1 MPWWSHGDLDVLS
14 PPDTNQPGTFGII
27 RTPNSFSGRKPTSKA
42 TLFVPKKLTQ
52 QTLTFTKASTKSA
65 FLCRKRLEQHVRV
78 RRPIRADYE
87 LGNGVQALRGPV
99 DSLDAK
105 PDPHFV
111 KAAETRFIHDDVEDL
126 VTVAVDIRTN
136 QSLRQEFKMGLET
149 TDAVWRRLKAGL
161 YRYAR
166 PAKAPRI
173 QVENRAFAIVPCARI
188 WNVGHMDPVD
198 RATMRS
204 GRDDATTWAK
214 EHDTKPEAECIG
226 VPIERQSTDAGDAVQ
241 CEELFHCLSCGAFL
255 ECRTCCL
262 KRHER
267 APVHAIQVWRDAT
280 WQTISLREIGL
291 VYQLGHQGAR
301 CPVPDATPHIMTVMH
316 VNGVHQVEMRYCDCT
331 SKFKLKIVRLQLFLA
346 REFGITPVGVFSPPF
361 QFQRGEDVWRGPRK
375 TDCAARSSGVSQPE
389 CVRDVRGWLSER
401 RARRDVRGAARR
413 WLITRLEACHI
424 VSKEELAHLG
434 WLSYNRQFATVF
446 RLALGLSLSGGNW
459 PRLAHLMRE
468 FTEPRST
475 YETVEVDLKKR
486 EADQLLLRCGDIV
499 EDVTYN
505 RLTRPGWVTYDT
517 GCQFIWTAMREHND
531 RERAFDRAFGV
542 ERNEADA
549 EEQELPDRGDRDG
562 REDNKILGDRGNR
575 MALGPS
581 VVEYYDY
588 SVYIAWGS
596 LVRERPSLMQAS
608 RNPGGRPRANPVFSR
623 PANAPLCMIIRYIS
637 TTPTECRL
645 KLCPT
650 WITLTDEYA
659 QAEFEP
665 LLPPEPI
672 YAQDDRDHDDID
684 SEQEEEEEEEDA
696 GGNNDTTEGG
706 TAKRKRYAS
715 SDQPME
721 EWKPWLTAFLK
732 RRFDDMAGECDT
744 NPRCSSCDRRL
755 KAECIG
761 IAIERPSTE
770 AGDVDEH
777 DRAPVHAIQV
787 WRDATWQTIS
797 LRDMGLVY
805 QLGTRE
811 LACPTVNIAGSSYYG
826 ADCIRLQRDI
836 LPLRVRRSGICHE
849 DGGLAEA
856 EDGAIRVECWACP
869 RVGVNLPEDWETVL
883 AEYQRIVSQDA
894 NFRMRCKMR
903 SSPYVDLPLYDGLGV
918 QMPTELYHE
927 WLRKYITE
935 EEISSCVA
943 FAALMQKDTRFS
955 VGLRWAGVIGVICAR
970 HEIMLGLG
978 DLEKGERFCFI
989 LGTVEDG
996 PEGSYCDVRHCVPI
1010 PKALQGED
1018 RGVTGRIEEL
1028 GPPGDSVGLPI
1039 WHGGAHEISCET
1051 AESLKYKEGVG
1062 KTDGEGIER
1071 VWSVLNP
1078 MSYMTREEQPGARHD
1093 DIEDKVDK
1101 HNFGKNIHLGRT
1113 LLKRLRIALQ
1123 EKEVQV
1129 KGFDVVDEALD
1140 DDVRSD
1146 WMGMVVDW
1154 LKDPAKPNPYAP
1166 SEKVSFSES
1175 KAKSDLRQQELKEE
1189 ADDEEEFDASG
1200 SLMQRR
1206 REQQLA
1212 DKERKRKLN
1221 RRGRR
1226 PEAQECG
1233 TRLRNERARKEN
1245 LTTEQQSKVYER
1257 RRTQMAKLKVFRKWQ
1272 DVYMPRVTKIIE
1284 KEEVDRRSRS
1294 AAVPP
1299 VEDARLYLPSECAK
1313 SQELDRKVRCP
1324 RKLLDKEE
1332 ALRRGQCSDALGR
1345 IRARLL
1351 AKRYL
1356 VYFRNEHVR
1365 GQREGGR
1372 AATTLSTMATKL
1384 KESVAKYRHCRDRL
1398 VALVGEAGCGPF
1410 RVLEDEDV
1418 KVYQTAESDEDAVR
1432 KLSRLEARNSRVT
1445 GDSVSARLKKTKRRD
1460 VPGETR
1466 AVMSWIWTAEGGP
1479 DANEDGYLHECVR
1492 IEWAKALA
1500 RKTRWTEEVE
1510 ILKEEMRRVL
1520 RSLRFEEQRWMFR
1533 AEKDY
1538 HGLRLEEIAG
1548 RKAYARRQARD
1559 RRRVRESFET
1569 LWGMTRPARGQKAGP
1584 KDGEAQR
1591 AAAAIITCRDVAD
1604 ELSTILYLVSFLGTC
1619 NPTYSAR
1626 CEQLMKYVP
1635 ASATLIPATN
1645 TYNVLE
1651 QIVSSLQASD
1661 ASQETT
1667 SPESELLGLLN
1678 TPDNAWEKVFTDRIN
1693 AYADR
1698 VLKRL
1703 TTQDGVDDYMV
1714 LAEGRRMI
1722 YQGREDEKPSGGLN
1736 EFHTTLPVALKSV
1749 PWSEMQEDGR
1759 TCAMSST
1766 SKKWFSRR
1774 IRAGKDGAFEHRRG
1788 SSGLGDGTV
1797 PWYLKR
1803 TATGG
1808 CPMTRAGT

>member
-1 MPWWSHGDLDVLS
+1 MASPPLS
-14 PPDTNQPGTFGII
+14 PSS
-27 RTPNSFSGRKPTSKA
+27 TPSRSPSKFPRVNLSSRLNLTTKPLILARSLGRKPTSKA

-111 KAAETRFIHDDVEDL
+111 KAAETRFIHDDVGHFLAAYDASQLEMKFKAMGIYTHEDL

-166 PAKAPRI
+166 PAKAPPLK
-173 QVENRAFAIVPCARI
+173 IVRLQLFLAREF
-188 WNVGHMDPVD
+188 GM
-198 RATMRS
+198 S
-204 GRDDATTWAK
+204 GKHKVSLIA
-214 EHDTKPEAECIG
+214 HD
-226 VPIERQSTDAGDAVQ
+226 
-241 CEELFHCLSCGAFL
+241 

-346 REFGITPVGVFSPPF
+346 REFGITPVGPMGPPVYSRRPFNSNEERTFGVVRAKRIVQRALAEFHSPSASGMSEDGSANVELVAMF
-361 QFQRGEDVWRGPRK
+361 EELQGE
-375 TDCAARSSGVSQPE
+375 
-389 CVRDVRGWLSER
+389 
-401 RARRDVRGAARR
+401 

-475 YETVEVDLKKR
+475 YETVEGTHSSHLFVN
-486 EADQLLLRCGDIV
+486 
-499 EDVTYN
+499 T
-505 RLTRPGWVTYDT
+505 PGVVTYDT

-531 RERAFDRAFGV
+531 RERAFDRAFDV

-623 PANAPLCMIIRYIS
+623 PANAPAVHDHSIHIDHAGRVSSQAVPNVDHSDGRRPSDLQ
-637 TTPTECRL
+637 
-645 KLCPT
+645 
-650 WITLTDEYA
+650 DEYA

-684 SEQEEEEEEEDA
+684 SEQEEEEEEDA

-721 EWKPWLTAFLK
+721 EWKPWLTAFLEETI
-732 RRFDDMAGECDT
+732 RRHGLGNAT
-744 NPRCSSCDRRL
+744 RNPRCSSCDRRL

-770 AGDVDEH
+770 AGDVDECEELFRCQSCGDFLECQACCLRRH

-787 WRDATWQTIS
+787 WREATWQTIS

-805 QLGTRE
+805 QLGHQGARCRVPDPTPHIMTVMHVNGVHQVEMRYCGCSVSDGE
-811 LACPTVNIAGSSYYG
+811 TSLAAVTTERTVSGYNAISCHLCDCRGSKSVIGVSRTIATVNVRDFVTTLEDQTDPYGTSWTPDRYKAFLRMARQWHFCREFDDRVSVMRDGDWRRRRTARFEWNAG
-826 ADCIRLQRDI
+826 
-836 LPLRVRRSGICHE
+836 H
-849 DGGLAEA
+849 
-856 EDGAIRVECWACP
+856 
-869 RVGVNLPEDWETVL
+869 VL
-883 AEYQRIVSQDA
+883 GMP

-978 DLEKGERFCFI
+978 DLEKGERYKNTDFV
-989 LGTVEDG
+989 LYWVLSKMGLKEVTVTYDIACQYRKHFKE
-996 PEGSYCDVRHCVPI
+996 
-1010 PKALQGED
+1010 
-1018 RGVTGRIEEL
+1018 RIEALPDVLKNLDLPEIQW
-1028 GPPGDSVGLPI
+1028 GLPI

-1166 SEKVSFSES
+1166 SEKGAESSNSRTKSE
-1175 KAKSDLRQQELKEE
+1175 KKTKP
-1189 ADDEEEFDASG
+1189 
-1200 SLMQRR
+1200 
-1206 REQQLA
+1206 
-1212 DKERKRKLN
+1212 KRKKAGSTGMRVTMSAFLIM
-1221 RRGRR
+1221 GLQL
-1226 PEAQECG
+1226 EDAF

-1272 DVYMPRVTKIIE
+1272 DVYMPWVTKIIE

-1313 SQELDRKVRCP
+1313 SQELDR
-1324 RKLLDKEE
+1324 
-1332 ALRRGQCSDALGR
+1332 
-1345 IRARLL
+1345 
-1351 AKRYL
+1351 KRYL

-1591 AAAAIITCRDVAD
+1591 AAAAIITQRKARVDTYLRRVAHQALCYRVD
-1604 ELSTILYLVSFLGTC
+1604 RVEYEQFSNTWQGQ
-1619 NPTYSAR
+1619 SAG
-1626 CEQLMKYVP
+1626 
-1635 ASATLIPATN
+1635 
-1645 TYNVLE
+1645 
-1651 QIVSSLQASD
+1651 IV
-1661 ASQETT
+1661 T
-1667 SPESELLGLLN
+1667 
-1678 TPDNAWEKVFTDRIN
+1678 WEKVGSVPDVPEPRMRAVLDSFPFPDGGGSPIAMTISTLHLAYISHTPSQACELRSRLVEVMALDACHVVALREASSWLFGRRLPSRLHGWWMLFASSRMAEALRLRASVLFAYMLMFWLPKDSWIAQKSTDVTG
-1693 AYADR
+1693 Y
-1698 VLKRL
+1698 
-1703 TTQDGVDDYMV
+1703 TTKSRDGV
-1714 LAEGRRMI
+1714 
-1722 YQGREDEKPSGGLN
+1722 
-1736 EFHTTLPVALKSV
+1736 
-1749 PWSEMQEDGR
+1749 
-1759 TCAMSST
+1759 SST
-1766 SKKWFSRR
+1766 
-1774 IRAGKDGAFEHRRG
+1774 
-1788 SSGLGDGTV
+1788 
-1797 PWYLKR
+1797 
-1803 TATGG
+1803 
-1808 CPMTRAGT
+1808 